1 MGQGPSNALGEALG
15 LTDILFPAPPR
26 AYDEQSPH
34 LVWLPTSSGERI
46 PACAA
51 GSRHT
56 SNSVWTLYNAIAIC
70 TVLYCGLIGRG
81 EYLTFI
87 IMGRTKLRT
96 FFAGVL
102 RALP

>member
-1 MGQGPSNALGEALG
+1 MFFGATNRASAGPRN
-15 LTDILFPAPPR
+15 LFLNVNQRPSPAPAESAR
-26 AYDEQSPH
+26 RVTCGSVYWKT
-34 LVWLPTSSGERI
+34 LVH
-46 PACAA
+46 PALLWQICV
-51 GSRHT
+51 RHT
-56 SNSVWTLYNAIAIC
+56 PYAC
-70 TVLYCGLIGRG
+70 TALYCGLIGRG

>member
-1 MGQGPSNALGEALG
+1 MPAVFTVTPEDLPLQ
-15 LTDILFPAPPR
+15 ILKHCARVKTLF
-26 AYDEQSPH
+26 YS
-34 LVWLPTSSGERI
+34 LPTRR
-46 PACAA
+46 CCQF
-51 GSRHT
+51 
-56 SNSVWTLYNAIAIC
+56 NNL